1 MIKSTGS
8 ETDFSGVEG
17 PITFFEDIKTNK
29 ITIEQAKVSQKEF
42 YDYLKTIR
50 IGNKTKGQEN
60 TLKNI
65 NMLFNGRNNVIN
77 FIESYGSMILEAKKR
92 AAEEPTTGKD
102 LKY

>member
-8 ETDFSGVEG
+8 ETDFSGVED

-50 IGNKTKGQEN
+50 RGNKTKGLEN
-60 TLKNI
+60 TWKNI
-65 NMLFNGRNNVIN
+65 NMLLNGRNNVIN
-77 FIESYGSMILEAKKR
+77 FIESYDSMILKAKKR